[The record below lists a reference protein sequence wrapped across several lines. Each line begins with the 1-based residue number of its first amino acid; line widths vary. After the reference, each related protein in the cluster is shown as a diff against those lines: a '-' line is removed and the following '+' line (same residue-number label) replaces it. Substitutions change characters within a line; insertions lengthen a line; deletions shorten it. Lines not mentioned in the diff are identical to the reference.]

1 MVEEM
6 NLRTYAIVITLAL
19 IAALTKPSQEHHYAK
34 LGPEYPWLEQS
45 LLATAQ
51 MRFASA
57 GPADASREATEES
70 LLAEWSETPA
80 LTYRNYGLASAVFS
94 CLRWDPCP
102 TGGEKCSLLS
112 FGFFGFVFIRG
123 QSDILPPSDTTE
135 PAPKDET
142 ASPRFVVETESV
154 VTTPSADAAP
164 QFFAAYRDFQKSETM
179 LREGRKKEAKKMFTN
194 VLEQLEQIKAQA
206 PDWQP
211 MVVDFRLKR
220 IRDHL
225 SSLSNVEP

>member
-1 MVEEM
+1 M

-19 IAALTKPSQEHHYAK
+19 IAALTNPSQEHHYAK

-51 MRFASA
+51 MRFGSA
-57 GPADASREATEES
+57 GPADAPREATEES

-102 TGGEKCSLLS
+102 TGGEKCFLLS
-112 FGFFGFVFIRG
+112 FGFFGFVSIRG
-123 QSDILPPSDTTE
+123 QNDILPPSDTTE
-135 PAPKDET
+135 PALREDAPHQ
-142 ASPRFVVETESV
+142 RFVVETENP
-154 VTTPSADAAP
+154 VTIPSADAAP
-164 QFFAAYRDFQKSETM
+164 QFFAAYRDFQKAEEM
-179 LREGRKKEAKKMFTN
+179 LREGQKNEAKKMFNN

-220 IRDHL
+220 TRNHL
-225 SSLSNVEP
+225 HSLSNVDP